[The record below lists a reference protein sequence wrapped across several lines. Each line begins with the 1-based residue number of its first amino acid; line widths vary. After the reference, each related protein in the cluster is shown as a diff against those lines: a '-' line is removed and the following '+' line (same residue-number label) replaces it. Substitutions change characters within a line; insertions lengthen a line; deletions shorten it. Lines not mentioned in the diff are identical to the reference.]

1 MWFSSLTVVISSSKG
16 NFFLLSSVVQVK
28 ELSSCDGGEVMLDD
42 CFMFLFVMVSV
53 GMSGLREGC
62 WGVEMIYFLIK

>member
-53 GMSGLREGC
+53 GMSRLREGC
-62 WGVEMIYFLIK
+62 